1 MHGGKV
7 LFGLSEHQLNGA
19 MAMSEESTS
28 TEPEADLA
36 AVEDTKASEAA
47 QLAAEQAKL
56 GKKFRIIAGEE
67 ILLTKRP
74 STFAFLNLYL
84 LGLLVLAIHAMF
96 EIRPGTESENFIVDL
111 LATTLFTSDTFGLTA
126 VMLFITWM
134 NRLMLSLIHISEPTR
149 PY

>member
-47 QLAAEQAKL
+47 QLAAEQA
-56 GKKFRIIAGEE
+56 
-67 ILLTKRP
+67 
-74 STFAFLNLYL
+74 
-84 LGLLVLAIHAMF
+84 
-96 EIRPGTESENFIVDL
+96 
-111 LATTLFTSDTFGLTA
+111 
-126 VMLFITWM
+126 
-134 NRLMLSLIHISEPTR
+134 
-149 PY
+149 